1 MRETVPQGAITE
13 LHEQGPQPA
22 PHMPPPVFSSLGS
35 FSCSDCTENGRAH
48 CPQSP
53 HRLPCVEYTGLPVCW
68 SLRAGWTGSGDG
80 GKPAQSRHG
89 EMAVRT
95 TCSVAAIPREE
106 LWNIVQSPPP
116 FIQGACEV
124 DSAQLGTQKA
134 RNNLSH
140 PWSQEPR
147 KKPCWFRSLKPL
159 GQPQL

>member
-1 MRETVPQGAITE
+1 MRETVPKGTITE

-22 PHMPPPVFSSLGS
+22 SHMPLPVFSSLGS
-35 FSCSDCTENGRAH
+35 LSCSDFTGNRRA
-48 CPQSP
+48 CAPQSP
-53 HRLPCVEYTGLPVCW
+53 HCLLCVEYTGVLVCW

-80 GKPAQSRHG
+80 GKPAQSRHW

-140 PWSQEPR
+140 P
-147 KKPCWFRSLKPL
+147 
-159 GQPQL
+159 